1 MPPGW
6 QHIVAHDVVPSRGGY
21 QRRPPVDDPRFPA
34 PSRLS
39 ALRHRWPTAF
49 AVLLALATAGDDGNG
64 SITGLAEALVLFP
77 LGYLLASV
85 IGRPSLTW
93 WLAGGAVTA
102 LASLRL
108 QSAVE
113 PAAVL
118 LAAGVALVAW
128 ASIVNRGRPSWP
140 VTVEAAGFAGFAALA
155 LSALAAG
162 GDVGVWIVALGW
174 LGHAGWDW
182 WHHRAGTVVS
192 RSFAEWC
199 GVFDALGA
207 LGIVGVAMF
216 A

>member
-1 MPPGW
+1 MMWSAREVITSAAP
-6 QHIVAHDVVPSRGGY
+6 A
-21 QRRPPVDDPRFPA
+21 VDDRQLAA
-34 PSRLS
+34 PGRLS
-39 ALRHRWPTAF
+39 VLRHRWPTAF
-49 AVLLALATAGDDGNG
+49 AVLLALATAGDDGDG

-85 IGRPSLTW
+85 IGRPGLSW
-93 WLAGGAVTA
+93 WLAGGAVMA

-128 ASIVNRGRPSWP
+128 ACIVNRGRPSWA
-140 VTVEAAGFAGFAALA
+140 VAIEALGFAGFAVLA
-155 LSALAAG
+155 FGALAAG
-162 GDVGVWIVALGW
+162 GDAGAWIVALGW

-182 WHHRAGTVVS
+182 CHHRAGAVVS

-207 LGIVGVAMF
+207 LGIVAVAMF
-216 A
+216 G

>member
-1 MPPGW
+1 MV
-6 QHIVAHDVVPSRGGY
+6 ISAA
-21 QRRPPVDDPRFPA
+21 PPVDDPHFPA
-34 PSRLS
+34 TRSLS
-39 ALRHRWPTAF
+39 TLRHRWPTAF
-49 AVLLALATAGDDGNG
+49 ARPVLALATAGDDANG

-85 IGRPSLTW
+85 IGRPVFP
-93 WLAGGAVTA
+93 GGSPASVTA

-118 LAAGVALVAW
+118 LAAGVTLVAW
-128 ASIVNRGRPSWP
+128 ACLVNQGRPSRP
-140 VTVEAAGFAGFAALA
+140 VAIEAAGFAGFAALA
-155 LSALAAG
+155 LGALAAG
-162 GDVGVWIVALGW
+162 FDVGIWIVALGW

-207 LGIVGVAMF
+207 LGIVAVAMF
-216 A
+216 G

>member
-1 MPPGW
+1 L
-6 QHIVAHDVVPSRGGY
+6 
-21 QRRPPVDDPRFPA
+21 DDPQFPA
-34 PSRLS
+34 PSRLNG
-39 ALRHRWPTAF
+39 LRHRWPTAF
-49 AVLLALATAGDDGNG
+49 AVVLALATAGDDGSG

-85 IGRPSLTW
+85 IGRPGLSW
-93 WLAGGAVTA
+93 WLAAGAVAA
-102 LASLRL
+102 LAALRL

-118 LAAGVALVAW
+118 LASGLALVAW
-128 ASIVNRGRPSWP
+128 ACIVNQGRPSWP
-140 VTVEAAGFAGFAALA
+140 VTVETAGFAGFAAVA
-155 LSALAAG
+155 FGAMAAG
-162 GDVGVWIVALGW
+162 EDVGVWIVALGW

-207 LGIVGVAMF
+207 LGIVAVAMF
-216 A
+216 G

>member
-1 MPPGW
+1 M
-6 QHIVAHDVVPSRGGY
+6 
-21 QRRPPVDDPRFPA
+21 DDPRFPA

-85 IGRPSLTW
+85 IGRPSLSW

-140 VTVEAAGFAGFAALA
+140 VTVEAAGSRASPPWR
-155 LSALAAG
+155 SAP
-162 GDVGVWIVALGW
+162 
-174 LGHAGWDW
+174 
-182 WHHRAGTVVS
+182 
-192 RSFAEWC
+192 
-199 GVFDALGA
+199 
-207 LGIVGVAMF
+207 
-216 A
+216 

>member
-1 MPPGW
+1 VLW
-6 QHIVAHDVVPSRGGY
+6 R
-21 QRRPPVDDPRFPA
+21 
-34 PSRLS
+34 
-39 ALRHRWPTAF
+39 PTAF
-49 AVLLALATAGDDGNG
+49 AVLLALATAGDAGNG

-85 IGRPSLTW
+85 IGRPGLSW
-93 WLAGGAVTA
+93 WLAGAAVLA

-108 QSAVE
+108 QAAVE

-128 ASIVNRGRPSWP
+128 ACLVNQGRPSWP
-140 VTVEAAGFAGFAALA
+140 VAVEAAGFAGFAVLALGALA
-155 LSALAAG
+155 VG

-182 WHHRAGTVVS
+182 WHYRAGAVVS

-207 LGIVGVAMF
+207 LGIVAVAMF
-216 A
+216 G